1 MVRFRQLLAVKFS
14 EVAIDADFWAGHNAM
29 SMRDLEKFRKVRVT
43 AEALA
48 RGGERAESLQQ
59 EAEIEVGMTVVHD
72 RPVYHRFKPA
82 EQVFVL
88 GREREKKQS
97 GR

>member
-14 EVAIDADFWAGHNAM
+14 EVALDTDFWAGHNAM

-48 RGGERAESLQQ
+48 RGEGAEARQQ
-59 EAEIEVGMTVVHD
+59 EAEIEVGMTMVHD

-88 GREREKKQS
+88 GREREKKQP
-97 GR
+97 GW